1 MLFPKSK
8 KEWEASRARER
19 KGKEEGRE
27 GGSLWWQ
34 VLSAQTLNKR
44 GLSWACAMELRAQ
57 GTCVTHI
64 PETPAFPF
72 HKGGRQGQL
81 HTTPTTWSSNNSLGS
96 PCPLYHSHRPKV
108 KSLELGLLRFP
119 THSYQTEAT
128 RQRLN
133 THL

>member
-19 KGKEEGRE
+19 EGKEEGRE

-44 GLSWACAMELRAQ
+44 GLSWACAIEQRAQ

-64 PETPAFPF
+64 PERKTGPAAYYPHHVVIKSQPGFAVSP
-72 HKGGRQGQL
+72 R
-81 HTTPTTWSSNNSLGS
+81 SSPQS
-96 PCPLYHSHRPKV
+96 
-108 KSLELGLLRFP
+108 
-119 THSYQTEAT
+119 
-128 RQRLN
+128 
-133 THL
+133 